1 MKLQLAMVG
10 VALSSL
16 LGACADEDAVEDGA
30 DDEFLTEDA
39 KADAFGV
46 EDWSPDGAAAL
57 RLVSNASKTKLED
70 EVGLSARVAKSIV
83 AHRATLTG
91 GEYHDLA
98 ELDAA
103 GYVGVTVFK
112 RLLRYVAD
120 EKLFKTAIRIPLVM
134 ENGNGTNVSIT
145 TYNTKARSVGLTGFA
160 RYTFVDSSTDYSA
173 KMNSYDARL
182 QQLATRAN
190 IETGEM
196 KRYSSTVSEYAVGT
210 NKPCYIGDPEEVVDV
225 PASHG
230 DGLMGDMYSQWGWR
244 YKTKK
249 WIYDDMDEAEMNFG
263 TEWTSWSTT
272 SKSVLIM
279 STNTDSGDDPEADV
293 IGPCR

>member
-1 MKLQLAMVG
+1 MKTQLAAVG

-16 LGACADEDAVEDGA
+16 LGACASDPPVEDGQ

-46 EDWSPDGAAAL
+46 EDWSPDGAAVL
-57 RLVSNASKTKLED
+57 KVVSNFSRTKLED

-83 AHRATLTG
+83 THRTTLTG
-91 GEYHDLA
+91 SEYHDLA

-112 RLLRYVAD
+112 RLLRYAAD
-120 EKLFKTAIRIPLVM
+120 EKLFKTAIRIPLVV
-134 ENGNGTNVSIT
+134 EGSNAVSIT
-145 TYNTKARSVGLTGFA
+145 TFNAKAHAVGLTGFA
-160 RYTFVDSSTDYSA
+160 KYTFVDRTTDYSA
-173 KMNSYDARL
+173 KASSYDTRL

-190 IETGEM
+190 ITIDGEM
-196 KRYSSTVSEYAVGT
+196 KMYASTVSEYAVGSL
-210 NKPCYIGDPEEVVDV
+210 KPCFIGDPTEVTDI
-225 PASHG
+225 PGAQG
-230 DGLMGDMYSQWGWR
+230 DGLMGDMYSQWGGR
-244 YKTKK
+244 YKATK
-249 WIYDDMDEAEMNFG
+249 WIYDDQDEAEMNFG
-263 TEWTSWSTT
+263 ADWDNWSTT

-279 STNTDSGDDPEADV
+279 STNTDSGDEPEADV

>member
-1 MKLQLAMVG
+1 MVG
-10 VALSSL
+10 VAVSSL
-16 LGACADEDAVEDGA
+16 IGACATEDAVEDGA

-46 EDWSPDGAAAL
+46 EDWSPDGAAVL
-57 RLVSNASKTKLED
+57 RFVSTASKTKLEN

-83 AHRATLTG
+83 AHRATLSG
-91 GEYHDLA
+91 GVYHDLA

-112 RLLRYVAD
+112 RLLRYAAD

-134 ENGNGTNVSIT
+134 ENGNGTSVSIT

-160 RYTFVDSSTDYSA
+160 RYTFVDRTTDYSA
-173 KMNSYDARL
+173 KMDSYDARL
-182 QQLATRAN
+182 AQLATRAN

-196 KRYSSTVSEYAVGT
+196 KRYSSTISEYAVGT
-210 NKPCYIGDPEEVVDV
+210 NKPCFIGDPEEVAEV
-225 PASHG
+225 PAAHG

-249 WIYDDMDEAEMNFG
+249 WIYDDQDEAEMNFG
-263 TEWTSWSTT
+263 DAWANWNTT
-272 SKSVLIM
+272 SNSVLIE
-279 STNTDSGDDPEADV
+279 STNTDDGGDPEDDI